1 VRAAVVVLLL
11 LAGCASPPPAPEV
24 EFWAGVAAVEITPVR
39 NVPLGGYGGRKGAPM
54 AGVHDPIFAKAL
66 WMETRTSKVCLVTT
80 DLIGSLLSLRDR
92 IKPEDAAVILTA
104 SHTHS
109 GPGGLVQGFWELA
122 MGKYDPDFYEELAGK
137 LKKVVEEAR
146 AAKRPARLGLARSD
160 APGYSRNRRVKDGP
174 VDPELQVL
182 MVVDS
187 LNRPMAIVSNYTAHG
202 TILSER
208 NMLVSGDWQGAF
220 QRDLEKE
227 FPSALALYTNGAEG
241 NIAPSSPSDGGEF
254 ERTEALGK
262 ALAGVAANLARTI
275 EKTTGLVKL
284 SYVERGV
291 DLPSPT
297 LPAAPKTSVVGLL
310 EINGARMFCFPGE
323 PFVELGLE
331 LKKRF
336 PGAWILGLA
345 NDHLGYFLT
354 EEGYARGGYERMVSF
369 YGPTMG
375 PWLVARL
382 TELGEGKHAQDRPG
396 QSEGRSGQ
404 DHDRR
409 QP

>member
-1 VRAAVVVLLL
+1 MRTSSFLILVL
-11 LAGCASPPPAPEV
+11 LAGCATAPEAPPV
-24 EFWAGVAAVEITPVR
+24 EFWAGTAAVDITPTR

-66 WMETRTSKVCLVTT
+66 WMETPSARVCLVTT
-80 DLIGSLLSLRDR
+80 DLIGSLVSLRNQ
-92 IKPEDAAVILTA
+92 IKPADAEVVLTA

-109 GPGGLVQGFWELA
+109 GPGALVAGFWELA
-122 MGKYDPDFYEELAGK
+122 MGKYDPEFYEELAGQ
-137 LKKVVEEAR
+137 LKRVVEEAR
-146 AAKRPARLGLARSD
+146 AHKKPARLAFARGE
-160 APGYSRNRRVKDGP
+160 APGFSRNRRVKDGP
-174 VDPELQVL
+174 VDPELNVL
-182 MVVDS
+182 LVVDS
-187 LNRPMAIVSNYTAHG
+187 LDRPMAIVGNYTAHG
-202 TILSER
+202 TTLSER
-208 NMLVSGDWQGAF
+208 NMLISGDWQGAF
-220 QRDLEKE
+220 QRGIERE
-227 FPSALALYTNGAEG
+227 FPTARAMFTNGAEG
-241 NIAPSSPSDGGEF
+241 NIAPSSPAPGDGEF

-262 ALAGVAANLARTI
+262 ALADRTANLVRTI

-297 LPAAPKTSVVGLL
+297 LPAAPKTSVLGLL
-310 EINGARMFCFPGE
+310 EINGTRMFCFPGE

-336 PGAWILGLA
+336 PGSWILGLA

-369 YGPTMG
+369 YGPKMG
-375 PWLVARL
+375 PWLVDRL

-396 QSEGRSGQ
+396 EPEGGSGQ

-409 QP
+409 